1 MFNQAVRRIFSSFTL
16 GLLFSSVL
24 YSKGVIAS
32 PPESAQTIT
41 GTVASVGDG
50 DTIRVKTSD
59 RILTIR
65 LACIDTPEMKQQP
78 YGAAAASRLKQLL
91 PIGRPVSLMIG
102 GKDVHGRTVAKVFAG
117 NTSINLSLVQE
128 GQAAIYPQY
137 LNECPELRDR
147 LLSAEASAK
156 ALRLGFWAQTN
167 PVMPWD
173 FRRSHSSQS
182 NATSQSQKPKSNSLP
197 LRSPVSRPAPSRD
210 YNCSDFKTQAEA
222 QQMFNA
228 YPGDPFQLDLDRDR
242 IACESLRK

>member
-65 LACIDTPEMKQQP
+65 LACVDAPEMKQQP

-91 PIGRPVSLMIG
+91 PIGLPVSLIIG

-128 GQAAIYPQY
+128 GQAVVYPQY
-137 LNECPELRDR
+137 LKECPELRDR

-156 ALRLGFWAQTN
+156 ARRLGFWVQPN

-173 FRRSHSSQS
+173 YRKGVRT
-182 NATSQSQKPKSNSLP
+182 ATPGALIPSTKTFSFPSVK
-197 LRSPVSRPAPSRD
+197 SRPNRD
-210 YNCSDFKTQAEA
+210 YDCKDFRSQAEA
-222 QQMFNA
+222 QQIFNA
-228 YPGDPFQLDLDRDR
+228 YPGDPFQLDLDRDG